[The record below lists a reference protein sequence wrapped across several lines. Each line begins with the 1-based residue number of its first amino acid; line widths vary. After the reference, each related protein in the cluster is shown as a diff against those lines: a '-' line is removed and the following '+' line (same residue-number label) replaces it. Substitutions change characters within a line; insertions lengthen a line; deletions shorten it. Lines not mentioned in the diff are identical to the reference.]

1 MPPALPPDRA
11 GCAGRSAH
19 PASLSLPSRAA
30 WVEIDLARLRHNY
43 EVIRRDAPS
52 GMQLLA
58 VVKDEGYGHGG
69 VAVART
75 ALEAGATFLAV
86 GTLEEA
92 AQLRDSGIPS
102 RLLILGD
109 RQEEELSWCAA
120 QEVTCCVSER
130 STVAALARVGEKLGR
145 RIPVHLKI
153 NTGLNRYGVRWDQA
167 SALAQFIRSQATLD
181 LEGALSHFAQSD
193 EADASFALQ
202 QLARFNQ
209 AIAAMAD
216 AGISIHLRHLCNSAG
231 FLNLPQ
237 ARFEMVR
244 VGLLGYGVYPSA
256 ECRHLPGITPAMS
269 VKVRVAAL
277 QDLEAG
283 DSVGYGRR
291 FVASNRRRI
300 AVLPIGYG
308 DGFPRISNQ
317 GFALL
322 HGRRAPIVGSVTM
335 DSVMIDVTE
344 LPEVKPGDEAVL
356 LGQQGNEEI
365 TAHEIAQ
372 LKHSIS
378 YDILT
383 NWRARLPRVYVDRTA
398 APAATPARFERMEM
412 PGSDLSAARNAA
424 IDLSN

>member
-19 PASLSLPSRAA
+19 PASLHLPARAA
-30 WVEIDLARLRHNY
+30 WVEIDLARLHHNY
-43 EVIRRDAPS
+43 EVIRQDAPS
-52 GMQLLA
+52 GTNLLA

-75 ALEAGATFLAV
+75 ALDAGASFLAV

-92 AQLRDSGIPS
+92 AQLRDNGIHS

-109 RQEEELSWCAA
+109 RQESELSWCAA

-130 STVAALARVGEKLGR
+130 STVATLARLGEKLGR

-167 SALAQFIRSQATLD
+167 SALAQFIHSHPTLE
-181 LEGALSHFAQSD
+181 LEGALSHFAQAD

-209 AIAAMAD
+209 ALAAMAD
-216 AGISIHLRHLCNSAG
+216 SGISIRLRHLCNSAG

-256 ECRHLPGITPAMS
+256 DCRRLPGISPAMT
-269 VKVRVAAL
+269 VKARVAAL
-277 QDLEAG
+277 QELQAG
-283 DSVGYGRR
+283 DSVSYGRR
-291 FVASNRRRI
+291 FVAPNRRRI
-300 AVLPIGYG
+300 AVLPLGYG

-317 GFALL
+317 GFVLL
-322 HGRRAPIVGSVTM
+322 HGRRAPIVGNVTM

-344 LPEVKPGDEAVL
+344 LPEIKEGDETVL

-383 NWRARLPRVYVDRTA
+383 NWRARLPRVYLERK
-398 APAATPARFERMEM
+398 AATAETSARFERMEM
-412 PGSDLSAARNAA
+412 PNGNLSSARPRPVDIAN
-424 IDLSN
+424 